1 MLMVETRNKIRK
13 MNVRNGHLILKLHYR
28 GNVFDSQ
35 VIFHRC
41 LCGIMD
47 GVKKA
52 EMTKINGVV
61 ITESQLFDCGSDFSF
76 PVAYEA
82 KATAERGRNGIRSHK
97 FGLLRL

>member
-1 MLMVETRNKIRK
+1 MLIVQTLNKIRK
-13 MNVRNGHLILKLHYR
+13 MNVRNGHLILKLYYK

-61 ITESQLFDCGSDFSF
+61 ITESQLFDFASDFSF
-76 PVAYEA
+76 PVADEA
-82 KATAERGRNGIRSHK
+82 KQPQKSGRKGIHSQK
-97 FGLLRL
+97 

>member
-1 MLMVETRNKIRK
+1 MLIVQTLNKIRK
-13 MNVRNGHLILKLHYR
+13 MNVRNGHLILKLYYK

-61 ITESQLFDCGSDFSF
+61 ITESPLFDFASDFSF
-76 PVAYEA
+76 PVADEA
-82 KATAERGRNGIRSHK
+82 KATAEEWEEGNSQSEVSC
-97 FGLLRL
+97 